1 MGQTLRGALSS
12 PLDPQHLTL
21 CFGGKAGGL
30 HGISEEL
37 HCSCRPEQCHVW
49 CPDVTHLHFTDYSDY
64 GDYWRANY
72 EADYPEAY
80 KYSREQL
87 VKDVEKTFEQVEA
100 GKSSHLGHGVVLCDG
115 GLRCRCC
122 EGRQGLL

>member
-1 MGQTLRGALSS
+1 MGQTLGGALSS
-12 PLDPQHLTL
+12 PLDPEHLAL
-21 CFGGKAGGL
+21 CFGGTAAGLLG
-30 HGISEEL
+30 SWDA
-37 HCSCRPEQCHVW
+37 W
-49 CPDVTHLHFTDYSDY
+49 CPDVTHLPFTDYSDY

-87 VKDVEKTFEQVEA
+87 VEDVEKTFEQVEA
-100 GKSSHLGHGVVLCDG
+100 GKSSHWGRRVVLCGG

-122 EGRQGLL
+122 EGRQDLL